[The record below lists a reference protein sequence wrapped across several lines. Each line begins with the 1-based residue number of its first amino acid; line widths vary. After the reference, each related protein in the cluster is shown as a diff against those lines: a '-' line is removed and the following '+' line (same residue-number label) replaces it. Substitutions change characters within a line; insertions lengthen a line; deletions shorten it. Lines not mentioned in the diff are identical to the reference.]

1 VEETA
6 RFRGIEIKKKISK
19 TYYVVYIELI
29 IWKYK
34 PKQFLQTNTRFER
47 KCETHRPLIVDE
59 HISWILH
66 YHDGRIDVIN
76 KSDLVIDSFTVA
88 HEGIAICQIKDKYGN
103 ILDEKYFFLTNDR
116 KIESY

>member
-6 RFRGIEIKKKISK
+6 RFRGIEINKKISK
-19 TYYVVYIELI
+19 TYYVVFIELI

-59 HISWILH
+59 HISWILN